1 MGFEIHHYITQ
12 CYGYLQSNS
21 MSGDDREMYMRMLM
35 LGLKMIKCGMDET
48 VTKKALRR
56 DHDMKENS
64 RTIAY

>member
-1 MGFEIHHYITQ
+1 
-12 CYGYLQSNS
+12 